1 MLLIWQNIFREE
13 YLVCEFACLLSSVGG
28 YVGLFFGA
36 SFFDLIFLFEFIVK
50 YLNSISRRKNKR
62 WNKKITLN
70 LAQSIG
76 IN

>member
-1 MLLIWQNIFREE
+1 MHVVDLTKCFREE
-13 YLVCEFACLLSSVGG
+13 YLVCEFPCLLSSVGG

-62 WNKKITLN
+62 
-70 LAQSIG
+70 
-76 IN
+76 